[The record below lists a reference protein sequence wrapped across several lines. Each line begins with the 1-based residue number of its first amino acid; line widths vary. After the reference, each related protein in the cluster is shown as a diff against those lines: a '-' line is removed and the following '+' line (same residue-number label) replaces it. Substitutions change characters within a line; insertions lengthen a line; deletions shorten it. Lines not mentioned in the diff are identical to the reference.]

1 MELKVKNIYKDVLS
15 SVNDFIS
22 RNENKGDVGTE
33 DNNNNVVVNQEKPNQ
48 EEQNKEEINPS
59 KQESNNEGSSNSN
72 ANKLPATG
80 GGSGLATII
89 KGSMLALLGLF
100 IRRRKDLDK

>member
-1 MELKVKNIYKDVLS
+1 M
-15 SVNDFIS
+15 
-22 RNENKGDVGTE
+22 
-33 DNNNNVVVNQEKPNQ
+33 
-48 EEQNKEEINPS
+48 NPS